1 MIQVLDPDRTRGDEC
16 WFLCDLSSTRSVKR
30 CKVTWLQRLFIFKF
44 KYRREATASD
54 DVVELLISSMISDHG
69 RAVRRFEVQ
78 FEVKPPVKVL
88 FIEAERTKTQSSD
101 NWLAIIISKTDFLV
115 SSWMLFCI
123 VGSKDGAKYKNLANW
138 SCAIG
143 YGLGSGSPLSP
154 SFNFGLELAKSL
166 QFIAS
171 FYQHVVVQ
179 RRVKNPLEENE
190 VVGITNYID
199 FGFELQTRVDDDK
212 PSNVTPDSTFKVAA
226 SWQANKN
233 FLLKLSH
240 SSHGGNLLSLSAFQV
255 FLVYEHEIFFS
266 YDPVN
271 QVCILPNNVALPPE
285 NTNTKLTAAIF
296 DRANKVEVQLV
307 KPKHLGS

>member
-78 FEVKPPVKVL
+78 FE
-88 FIEAERTKTQSSD
+88 
-101 NWLAIIISKTDFLV
+101 
-115 SSWMLFCI
+115 